1 MTERR
6 NELRL
11 KGSGL
16 AKIAGTDRETEIN
29 CTILDISVSG
39 GCIEVDAL
47 IKIPESFQLVPADD
61 DSSGYPCRVVW
72 RKDSRVGFEFD
83 E

>member
-1 MTERR
+1 MTDRR
-6 NELRL
+6 NEFRL
-11 KGSGL
+11 KSSGS
-16 AKIAGTDRETEIN
+16 AKIVGINRDIEIK

-39 GCIEVDAL
+39 GCLEVDAL
-47 IKIPESFQLVPADD
+47 LKIPESFQLVPADD

-72 RKDSRVGFEFD
+72 REDSRVGIEFD